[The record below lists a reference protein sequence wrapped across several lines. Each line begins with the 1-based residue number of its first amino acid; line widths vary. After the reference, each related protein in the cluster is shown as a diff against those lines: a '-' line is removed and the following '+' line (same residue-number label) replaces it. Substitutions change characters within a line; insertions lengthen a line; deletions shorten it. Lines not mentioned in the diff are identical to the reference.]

1 MKKIILILLLSL
13 ISSPA
18 IAEEVQEPVEAPTVT
33 VIYEPEDQKPDN
45 HNIYSVVDQNGVIQ
59 NNVVCAD
66 SVCGDNGQWSG
77 SMPQDT
83 PWAGMKLVKQR
94 SGNVG
99 GYWGTYDSNDQT
111 FIIDRSC
118 SNCEKYSDMQKP
130 GTIKDGIVTHPVI
143 IPGLD
148 TYMLN
153 NPELTIDEAA
163 DLLKELLAY
172 NYNQDPEIMAKKSS
186 ATLGKKQNT
195 ITTKKSKYRKIQLTE
210 NLKEFKK
217 VSKSKNIC
225 KIKGNSV
232 LIIKTGTC
240 KVDIYKDGK
249 KETTS
254 VKVKK

>member
-1 MKKIILILLLSL
+1 MKKFILALVLSL

-18 IAEEVQEPVEAPTVT
+18 MAEEIQELVEAPTIT
-33 VIYEPEDQKPDN
+33 VIYEPEDQKPEN

-99 GYWGTYDSNDQT
+99 GYWGTYDSNNQT
-111 FIIDRSC
+111 FTIDRGCSSC
-118 SNCEKYSDMQKP
+118 ETYSDMQKP
-130 GTIKDGIVTHPVI
+130 GTIKDGIVTDPII

-163 DLLKELLAY
+163 DLLKELL
-172 NYNQDPEIMAKKSS
+172 NYKSYSLNAMKSS
-186 ATLGKKQNT
+186 FIVKGKGV
-195 ITTKKSKYRKIQLTE
+195 IVTKKTKYKTIKLTP
-210 NLKEFKK
+210 NLKDFKK
-217 VSKSKNIC
+217 ISRTKNIC
-225 KIKGNSV
+225 KIKNNSV
-232 LIIKTGTC
+232 LILKSGTC
-240 KVDIYKDGK
+240 KIDIHKDGK
-249 KETTS
+249 KERVNT
-254 VKVKK
+254 KVKK

>member
-18 IAEEVQEPVEAPTVT
+18 IAEEVQETVEAPTVT
-33 VIYEPEDQKPDN
+33 VIHEPEDQKPEN

-99 GYWGTYDSNDQT
+99 GYWGTYDSNNQT
-111 FIIDRSC
+111 FTVDRGC
-118 SNCEKYSDMQKP
+118 STCEVFPDMQKP
-130 GTIKDGIVTHPVI
+130 GTIKDGIVTYPII

-148 TYMLN
+148 EFVLN
-153 NPELTIDEAA
+153 NPNLTIDEAA
-163 DLLKELLAY
+163 DLLKDLLQQEVDAY
-172 NYNQDPEIMAKKSS
+172 YEAMKSS
-186 ATLGKKQNT
+186 FVVKGMSKIVMKKNKFRT
-195 ITTKKSKYRKIQLTE
+195 IKLTPNLKQFKKLSKTKKVCT
-210 NLKEFKK
+210 
-217 VSKSKNIC
+217 
-225 KIKGNSV
+225 IKGNSV
-232 LIIKTGTC
+232 LILKSGIC
-240 KVDIYKDGK
+240 KIDIYKDGK
-249 KETTS
+249 KEQVTT
-254 VKVKK
+254 KVKK

>member
-18 IAEEVQEPVEAPTVT
+18 IAEEVQETVEAPTIT
-33 VIYEPEDQKPDN
+33 VIHEPEDQKPEN

-99 GYWGTYDSNDQT
+99 GYWGTYDSNNQT
-111 FIIDRSC
+111 FTVDRSC
-118 SNCEKYSDMQKP
+118 STCEVFSDMQKP
-130 GTIKDGIVTHPVI
+130 GTIKDGIVTDPII

-163 DLLKELLAY
+163 DLLKELLQSQSYSLNA
-172 NYNQDPEIMAKKSS
+172 IKSS
-186 ATLGKKQNT
+186 FIVKGKGV
-195 ITTKKSKYRKIQLTE
+195 IVTKKTKYKTIKLTP
-210 NLKEFKK
+210 NLKDFKK
-217 VSKSKNIC
+217 ISKTKNIC
-225 KIKGNSV
+225 KIKNNSV
-232 LIIKTGTC
+232 LILKSGTC
-240 KVDIYKDGK
+240 KIDIYKDGK
-249 KETTS
+249 KERVNT
-254 VKVKK
+254 KVKK

>member
-18 IAEEVQEPVEAPTVT
+18 IAEEVQETVEAPTVT
-33 VIYEPEDQKPDN
+33 VIHEPEDQKPEN

-83 PWAGMKLVKQR
+83 PWAGMKLIKQR

-99 GYWGTYDSNDQT
+99 GYWGTYDSNNQT
-111 FIIDRSC
+111 FTVDRSC
-118 SNCEKYSDMQKP
+118 STCEVFSDMQKP
-130 GTIKDGIVTHPVI
+130 GTIKDGIVTDPII

-163 DLLKELLAY
+163 DLLKELLQSQSYSLNA
-172 NYNQDPEIMAKKSS
+172 IKSS
-186 ATLGKKQNT
+186 FIVKGKGV
-195 ITTKKSKYRKIQLTE
+195 IVTKKTKYKTIKLTP
-210 NLKEFKK
+210 NLKDFKK
-217 VSKSKNIC
+217 ISKTKNIC
-225 KIKGNSV
+225 KIKNNSV
-232 LIIKTGTC
+232 LILKSGTC
-240 KVDIYKDGK
+240 KIDIYKDGK
-249 KETTS
+249 KERVNT
-254 VKVKK
+254 KVKK

>member
-18 IAEEVQEPVEAPTVT
+18 IAEEVQETVEAPTVT
-33 VIYEPEDQKPDN
+33 VIHEPEDQKPEN

-99 GYWGTYDSNDQT
+99 GYWGTYDSNNQT
-111 FIIDRSC
+111 FTVDRSC
-118 SNCEKYSDMQKP
+118 STCEVFSDMQKP
-130 GTIKDGIVTHPVI
+130 GTIKDGIVTDPII

-163 DLLKELLAY
+163 DLLKELLQSQSYSLNA
-172 NYNQDPEIMAKKSS
+172 IKSS
-186 ATLGKKQNT
+186 FIVKGKGV
-195 ITTKKSKYRKIQLTE
+195 IVTKKTKYKTIKLTP
-210 NLKEFKK
+210 NLKDFKK
-217 VSKSKNIC
+217 ISKTKNIC
-225 KIKGNSV
+225 KIKNNSV
-232 LIIKTGTC
+232 LILKSGTC
-240 KVDIYKDGK
+240 KIDIYKDGK
-249 KETTS
+249 KERVNT
-254 VKVKK
+254 KVKK

>member
-18 IAEEVQEPVEAPTVT
+18 IAEEVQETVEAPTVT
-33 VIYEPEDQKPDN
+33 VIHEPEDQKPEN

-99 GYWGTYDSNDQT
+99 GYWGTYDSNNQT
-111 FIIDRSC
+111 FTVDRSC
-118 SNCEKYSDMQKP
+118 STCEVFSDMQKP
-130 GTIKDGIVTHPVI
+130 GTIKDGIVTDPI
-143 IPGLD
+143 ISPGLD

-163 DLLKELLAY
+163 DLLKELLQSQSYSLNA
-172 NYNQDPEIMAKKSS
+172 IKSS
-186 ATLGKKQNT
+186 FIVKGKGV
-195 ITTKKSKYRKIQLTE
+195 IVTKKTKYKNIKLTP
-210 NLKEFKK
+210 NLKDFKK
-217 VSKSKNIC
+217 ISKTKNIC
-225 KIKGNSV
+225 KIKNNSV
-232 LIIKTGTC
+232 LILKSGTC
-240 KVDIYKDGK
+240 KIDIYKDGK
-249 KETTS
+249 KERVNT
-254 VKVKK
+254 KVKK

>member
-18 IAEEVQEPVEAPTVT
+18 IAEEVQETVEAPTVT
-33 VIYEPEDQKPDN
+33 VIHEPEDQKPEN

-99 GYWGTYDSNDQT
+99 GYWGTYDSNNQT
-111 FIIDRSC
+111 FTVDRSC
-118 SNCEKYSDMQKP
+118 STCQVFSDMQKP
-130 GTIKDGIVTHPVI
+130 GTIKDGIVTDPII

-163 DLLKELLAY
+163 DLLKELLQSQSYSLNA
-172 NYNQDPEIMAKKSS
+172 IKSS
-186 ATLGKKQNT
+186 FIVKGKGV
-195 ITTKKSKYRKIQLTE
+195 IVTKKTKYKTIKLTP
-210 NLKEFKK
+210 NLKDFKK
-217 VSKSKNIC
+217 ISKTKNIC
-225 KIKGNSV
+225 KIKNNSV
-232 LIIKTGTC
+232 LILKSGTC
-240 KVDIYKDGK
+240 KIDIYKDGK
-249 KETTS
+249 KERVNT
-254 VKVKK
+254 KVKK

>member
-1 MKKIILILLLSL
+1 MKKIILALVLSL

-18 IAEEVQEPVEAPTVT
+18 MAEEIQELVEAPTIT
-33 VIYEPEDQKPDN
+33 VIHEPEDQKPEN
-45 HNIYSVVDQNGVIQ
+45 HNIYSVVDQDGVIQ

-99 GYWGTYDSNDQT
+99 GYWGTYDSNNQT
-111 FIIDRSC
+111 FTIDRGC
-118 SNCEKYSDMQKP
+118 SNCETYSDMQKP
-130 GTIKDGIVTHPVI
+130 GTIKDGIVTDPII

-163 DLLKELLAY
+163 DLLKELLKSKSYSLNA
-172 NYNQDPEIMAKKSS
+172 MKSS
-186 ATLGKKQNT
+186 FIVKGKGV
-195 ITTKKSKYRKIQLTE
+195 IVTKKTKYKTIKLTP
-210 NLKEFKK
+210 NLKDFKK
-217 VSKSKNIC
+217 ISRTKKVC
-225 KIKGNSV
+225 KIKNNSV
-232 LIIKTGTC
+232 LILKSGTC
-240 KVDIYKDGK
+240 KIDIYKDGK
-249 KETTS
+249 KERVNT
-254 VKVKK
+254 KVKK

>member
-18 IAEEVQEPVEAPTVT
+18 IAEEVQETVEAPTVT
-33 VIYEPEDQKPDN
+33 VIHEPEDQKPEN

-99 GYWGTYDSNDQT
+99 GYWGTYDSNNQT
-111 FIIDRSC
+111 FTVDRSC
-118 SNCEKYSDMQKP
+118 STCQVFSDMQKP
-130 GTIKDGIVTHPVI
+130 GTIKDGIVTDPII

-163 DLLKELLAY
+163 DLLKELLQSQSYSLNA
-172 NYNQDPEIMAKKSS
+172 MKSS
-186 ATLGKKQNT
+186 FIVKGKGV
-195 ITTKKSKYRKIQLTE
+195 IVTKKTKYKTIKLTP
-210 NLKEFKK
+210 NLKDFKK
-217 VSKSKNIC
+217 ISRTKKVC
-225 KIKGNSV
+225 KIKNNSV
-232 LIIKTGTC
+232 LILKSGTC
-240 KVDIYKDGK
+240 KIDIYKDGK
-249 KETTS
+249 KERVNT
-254 VKVKK
+254 KVKK

>member
-1 MKKIILILLLSL
+1 MKKIILTLLLSL
-13 ISSPA
+13 ISSPVM
-18 IAEEVQEPVEAPTVT
+18 AEEIQEPVVAPVIT
-33 VIYEPEDQKPDN
+33 VIHEPEDQKPEN

-66 SVCGDNGQWSG
+66 SVCGDSGQWSG

-99 GYWGTYDSNDQT
+99 GYWGTYDSNNQT
-111 FIIDRSC
+111 FTIDRSC
-118 SNCEKYSDMQKP
+118 ANCETFTDVYQK
-130 GTIKDGIVTHPVI
+130 GTIKNGVLIEPII

-163 DLLKELLAY
+163 ELLKELLLY
-172 NYNQDPEIMAKKSS
+172 NYDSEIMAKKSN
-186 ATLGKKQNT
+186 ATIGKKT
-195 ITTKKSKYRKIQLTE
+195 IVSTTKKKKYRKIQLTE
-210 NLKEFKK
+210 NLKQFKK
-217 VSKSKNIC
+217 ISKSKNIC

-232 LIIKTGTC
+232 LIIKSGTC
-240 KVDIYKDGK
+240 KIDIYKDGK
-249 KETTS
+249 KERVNT
-254 VKVKK
+254 KVKK